1 MEQSVPSIR
10 NEVESTH
17 ENMFFSVV
25 TPTFNQPE
33 WVRVCAAS
41 VADQTG
47 VTFEH
52 IIQDGGDGRG
62 LGWLENTPR
71 ARVFVEPDRG
81 MYDALTKG
89 ISRAA
94 GDVISH
100 LNSDEQYLPGTL
112 EFVQEFFT
120 RNPKIEVLFG
130 DAILVDADGKPL
142 SYRRVVSP
150 LRSHTVACH
159 LCTLTCSTFFRR
171 TVAERGLSYAGN
183 WKDVGDAALILS
195 WLNAGVKMAAIH
207 RPLAVFTFT
216 GVNRSRGKIAREE
229 RDMFVRA
236 QGDPQRLLHPT
247 LLAAH
252 HRVRKL
258 LAGAYRRWNVSI
270 EIFTRTRPER
280 RQKIVAHKVGFRWPE
295 ETVVLYRQSGSNRL
309 ADGPF

>member
-1 MEQSVPSIR
+1 MKPKQTRDMIFSI
-10 NEVESTH
+10 
-17 ENMFFSVV
+17 V
-25 TPTFNQPE
+25 TPTFKQPE
-33 WVRVCAAS
+33 WVRLCAAS
-41 VADQTG
+41 VADQVG
-47 VTFEH
+47 VASEH
-52 IIQDGGDGRG
+52 IIQDGGGGQG
-62 LGWLENTPR
+62 LECLDSIPT
-71 ARVFVEPDRG
+71 ARLFIEPDRG

-112 EFVQEFFT
+112 EFVQDFFT
-120 RNPKIEVLFG
+120 RNPEIEVLFG
-130 DAILVDADGKPL
+130 DAILIDADGKPL

-159 LCTLTCSTFFRR
+159 LGTLTCSTFFRR
-171 TVAERGLSYAGN
+171 TVVERGLSYAGN

-195 WLNAGVKMAAIH
+195 WLNARVKMAAIH

-216 GVNRSRGKIAREE
+216 GVNRSRGKIARQEG
-229 RDMFVRA
+229 DMFRA

-247 LLAAH
+247 LLATH

-258 LAGAYRRWNVSI
+258 LAGAYRKWNLSI
-270 EIFTRTRPER
+270 EIFTRTRPEH

-295 ETVVLYRQSGSNRL
+295 ETVALYRQSGSNRL

>member
-1 MEQSVPSIR
+1 MIFSI
-10 NEVESTH
+10 
-17 ENMFFSVV
+17 V
-25 TPTFNQPE
+25 TPTFKQPE
-33 WVRVCAAS
+33 WVRLCAAS
-41 VADQTG
+41 VADQVG
-47 VTFEH
+47 VTCEH
-52 IIQDGGDGRG
+52 IIQDGGGGQG
-62 LGWLENTPR
+62 LECLDSIPT
-71 ARVFVEPDRG
+71 ARLFIEPDRG

-112 EFVQEFFT
+112 EFVQDFFT

-130 DAILVDADGKPL
+130 DAILIDADGKPL

-159 LCTLTCSTFFRR
+159 LGTLTCSTFFRR

-216 GVNRSRGKIAREE
+216 GVNRSKEKIAKEE
-229 RDMFVRA
+229 GVMFLRA
-236 QGDPQRLLHPT
+236 QGGSQRLLHRAIP
-247 LLAAH
+247 AAQ

-258 LAGAYRRWNVSI
+258 IAGAYRRRNLSI
-270 EIFTRTRPER
+270 EIFTLRSPEH
-280 RQKIVAHKVGFRWPE
+280 RQRFVAHNLGFGWP
-295 ETVVLYRQSGSNRL
+295 N
-309 ADGPF
+309 GPYSM